1 MEEVIHNSRLYSIL
15 VRERVSGEKLGEDED
30 GAALAPWST
39 TGLISDIRSV
49 RRTLSRKFSSLRHR
63 RKRKKEDGGSQQ
75 QQQQQDT
82 NYCDNEPSAITGD
95 TSAAHS
101 SKVRSSDG
109 SRIKR
114 HTKHHDSS
122 NCYTTGSEDESAA
135 EEDTATNCYGGT
147 GGKSLSRIF
156 GSFRH
161 SFRHG
166 KSDDRA
172 GSGKPGCKDPAND
185 TGKAADQ
192 SHEEI
197 LSGRDSAYFSLTF
210 TSASESE
217 NEDSS
222 HNHNNRICDESRD
235 SIKSASLP
243 PAPARKHQS
252 CQTEPKKNVTLV
264 LPDTRSPGHPY
275 GLHLQTRTV
284 RIRAPRHEHRLEPA
298 GDTSWQLETIVH
310 VAKVHLVSSFPRFRV
325 SIDIIFS
332 PSMKCFMSLSSST
345 IGKTEI
351 ISQDLCLNPSRLKRT
366 LPLKGFHGMAAGC
379 NSFENPSYPDK
390 YQ

>member
-1 MEEVIHNSRLYSIL
+1 MQVEEVIHNSRLYSIL

-63 RKRKKEDGGSQQ
+63 RKRKKEDGGSH
-75 QQQQQDT
+75 QQQQDT

-161 SFRHG
+161 SFRQG
-166 KSDDRA
+166 KSDGGGGD
-172 GSGKPGCKDPAND
+172 GNPSKDPAKD

-222 HNHNNRICDESRD
+222 HNHNNNRICDESRD
-235 SIKSASLP
+235 SIKSVSLP

-264 LPDTRSPGHPY
+264 LPDTSSPTHPY